1 MTHPVVLFLGLLV
14 GVICV
19 AFIGDIV
26 SFTISSLFVVT
37 GFVGEG
43 FCSSCMRHI
52 PIPRLVNVSTWSVS
66 IS

>member
-1 MTHPVVLFLGLLV
+1 MTHPVVLFLGLV
-14 GVICV
+14 VVTGV
-19 AFIGDIV
+19 ALMDDIV

>member
-1 MTHPVVLFLGLLV
+1 MVLFLGLLV
-14 GVICV
+14 VVVTIGG
-19 AFIGDIV
+19 AFMDDIV
-26 SFTISSLFVVT
+26 SFTIISLFVVT

>member
-1 MTHPVVLFLGLLV
+1 MVLFLGLLV
-14 GVICV
+14 VVTIGV
-19 AFIGDIV
+19 AFMDDIV
-26 SFTISSLFVVT
+26 SFTISSLFMVT

-43 FCSSCMRHI
+43 FCSSCIRHI